1 MWIDTHT
8 HVTAP
13 EFDADREAVLA
24 RAAAAGVEAFVA
36 VGAGWGIDANAA
48 ALALAERSAADPRPP
63 RVVAAVG
70 VHPHDAKQLDD
81 EARRRIAA
89 WLEHPAVA
97 AVGECGLDY
106 HYMHSP
112 REVQRAVFAEHVA
125 WARTRDLPVSIHVRG
140 RDPGAWEELLDIW
153 RAEGRRDVAGV
164 LHCYTGSLDFA
175 RRALDA
181 RLDVS
186 FSGIVTFKNAAD
198 LREVAAALPLDR
210 ILVET
215 DCPLL
220 APVPHRG
227 QRNEPAH
234 VALVGAAVAA
244 ARGEPVEVVARAT
257 TANARRLFRL
267 PAAAPP
273 EPAS

>member
-1 MWIDTHT
+1 VWIDSHA

-13 EFDADREAVLA
+13 EFEADRDAVLA
-24 RAAAAGVEAFVA
+24 RARAAGVRALIA
-36 VGAGWGIDANAA
+36 VGAGWGLDPNEAA
-48 ALALAERSAADPRPP
+48 VALAEGEPGDERPA
-63 RVVAAVG
+63 VFAAVG
-70 VHPHDAKQLDD
+70 VHPHDARLLDD
-81 EARRRIAA
+81 AGRARIAA
-89 WLEHPAVA
+89 WLGRKRVV

-106 HYMHSP
+106 HYDHSP
-112 REVQRAVFAEHVA
+112 RDLQRRVFAEHVA
-125 WARTRDLPVSIHVRG
+125 WARERDLPVSIHLRG
-140 RDPGAWEELLDIW
+140 DEPGAWDEGLDVW
-153 RAEGRRDVAGV
+153 RAEGRGDVEGV

-181 RLDVS
+181 RLWVS
-186 FSGIVTFKNAAD
+186 FSGILTFKNAGD

-210 ILVET
+210 LLVET

-234 VALVGAAVAA
+234 VARVGETLAAL
-244 ARGEPVEVVARAT
+244 RGLDLAEVARAT
-257 TANARRLFRL
+257 SANARRLFRL
-267 PAAAPP
+267 PP